1 MNFMK
6 LFLSILI
13 SSFLL
18 IENNPPSFPK
28 FESIASNGKKV
39 SSENLKGKKTIF
51 AVYYLGYF
59 AAMNFQ
65 NDLEQMQKTMDTSK
79 YQIICLLLNT
89 ESQIKQFNEDE
100 KNLWS
105 NLRFFYKLEKSNL
118 TQIPDCTVE
127 KRQVK
132 KGDIGPQC
140 ENLAKKLNYKSSPTI
155 YYLDENAEI
164 VKIEDGFIT
173 SRTQEERIKM
183 YYQNFEKENNTK

>member
-1 MNFMK
+1 MK
-6 LFLSILI
+6 VFLAILI
-13 SSFLL
+13 SGFLL
-18 IENNPPSFPK
+18 IGNKPKAFPK

-51 AVYYLGYF
+51 AVYYLGCF

-65 NDLEQMQKTMDTSK
+65 SNLEQMQKTMDTSK

-89 ESQIKQFNEDE
+89 EAQIKQFNADE

-105 NLRFFYKLEKSNL
+105 GLRFYYKLEKSNL

-140 ENLAKKLNYKSSPTI
+140 KNLAKKLDYKSSPTI
-155 YYLDENAEI
+155 YYVNENAEI
-164 VKIEDGFIT
+164 VKIDDGFIT

-183 YYQNFEKENNTK
+183 YYQNFEEENKMD